1 MEHPEERERRP
12 DPELASD
19 EAVIREAL
27 HMLHEL
33 DDTPPQQMT
42 ALFYQHWF
50 EQVSM
55 TTRDLL
61 RVLGHGPDA

>member
-1 MEHPEERERRP
+1 MEHPEEPERRP

-27 HMLHEL
+27 QLLHEL

-42 ALFYQHWF
+42 ALFYRHWF
-50 EQVSM
+50 EQLSM

-61 RVLGHGPDA
+61 RVLGHDPDA

>member
-33 DDTPPQQMT
+33 DDKPPQQMT
-42 ALFYQHWF
+42 A
-50 EQVSM
+50 
-55 TTRDLL
+55 
-61 RVLGHGPDA
+61 G